1 MTAADRPPSTAL
13 TLEVAHEG
21 RARRR
26 WTVAL
31 AGDPGGPPE
40 LVAGLLEF
48 GDGEDDGGERL
59 RVGGGRRLRVALLH
73 GTDPH
78 VTQVLLRATLAAAS
92 EVVVAVPA
100 APSGSFGERADLLRG
115 ARPDIVLAQADERSG
130 DALVDLV
137 EALRAGCAHQEP
149 PPLVFAAGANA
160 RRVAV
165 AAHPFPVET
174 LGDLRRPEALAAFVG
189 RLRELRRGD
198 DAALVLRDEAL
209 EELARA
215 LARSSGGPA
224 LVVDVTGGST
234 SLVRADA
241 GGLLLAAHVVP
252 LGIGIAA
259 DRVVARAGLDRV
271 RRWIPRAVDG
281 PSLLERVFNRARW
294 PDALAA
300 EPPALALEI
309 ALAHEAIAHALADAA
324 VLGARTDALRDAPR
338 IVLTGRLAD
347 LPRAAQSLLVALDAL
362 EPRAVATVSRERADG
377 LVALGA
383 LAARTRSRGIGD
395 PLGIAPQLERRAER
409 LAVIAPLSTRRTATL
424 EIRRSG
430 GKLSERVEP
439 GTLRVIAASGP
450 VELACVSPDLHG
462 SGEAGRLGIVVD
474 ARGRPLTLPPRDA
487 ERVPTVARWFA
498 ALDALPGERVSRRAF
513 R

>member
-1 MTAADRPPSTAL
+1 
-13 TLEVAHEG
+13 
-21 RARRR
+21 
-26 WTVAL
+26 
-31 AGDPGGPPE
+31 
-40 LVAGLLEF
+40 
-48 GDGEDDGGERL
+48 
-59 RVGGGRRLRVALLH
+59 LH
-73 GTDPH
+73 GADPS
-78 VTQVLLRATLAAAS
+78 VAQALRRATYAAAA
-92 EVVVAVPA
+92 EVVVAITVT
-100 APSGSFGERADLLRG
+100 PSGSFGERADLLRG
-115 ARPDIVLAQADERSG
+115 ARPDVVLAQADERGG
-130 DALVDLV
+130 DALIDLV
-137 EALRAGCAHQEP
+137 EALRAGCAHQQP
-149 PPLVFAAGANA
+149 PPLVFAAGASA
-160 RRVAV
+160 RRVAA

-198 DAALVLRDEAL
+198 DATLVLRDEAL

-215 LARSSGGPA
+215 VARSSGGPA

-241 GGLLLAAHVVP
+241 DGLILAAHVVP
-252 LGIGIAA
+252 LGTGVAA

-309 ALAHEAIAHALADAA
+309 ALAHEAIAHAQADAA
-324 VLGARTDALRDAPR
+324 MALGAPTGALRDAPR

-395 PLGIAPQLERRAER
+395 PLGIAPQLEQRGER

-424 EIRRSG
+424 EVRRSG
-430 GKLSERVEP
+430 GKVSHRVEP
-439 GTLRVIAASGP
+439 GTLTALPASGT

-462 SGEAGRLGIVVD
+462 HGEAGRLGIVVD
-474 ARGRPLTLPPRDA
+474 ARGRPLALPPRDA

-498 ALDALPGERVSRRAF
+498 ALDALPGERVSRRAL

>member
-1 MTAADRPPSTAL
+1 VTAGDRPPLTTV
-13 TLEVAHEG
+13 TLEVAHEA

-31 AGDPGGPPE
+31 PEEPGGTPE

-48 GDGEDDGGERL
+48 ADGEDDGGERL

-73 GTDPH
+73 GTDPR
-78 VTQVLLRATLAAAS
+78 VAQALRRATLAAAA
-92 EVVVAVPA
+92 EVVVVIPA
-100 APSGSFGERADLLRG
+100 APSSAFGERADLLRG
-115 ARPDIVLAQADERSG
+115 ARPDVVLAQADERGG

-149 PPLVFAAGANA
+149 PPFVFAAGASA

-165 AAHPFPVET
+165 AADPFPVET
-174 LGDLRRPEALAAFVG
+174 LGDLRRPEALAVFVG

-198 DAALVLRDEAL
+198 DAVLVLRDEAL

-215 LARSSGGPA
+215 VARSSGGPA

-241 GGLLLAAHVVP
+241 GGLILAAHVVP
-252 LGIGIAA
+252 LGTGVAA

-300 EPPALALEI
+300 GLPALALEI

-324 VLGARTDALRDAPR
+324 MALGAPTGALRDAPR

-409 LAVIAPLSTRRTATL
+409 LAVIAPLATRRTATL
-424 EIRRSG
+424 EVRRSS
-430 GKLSERVEP
+430 GKVSERVEP
-439 GTLRVIAASGP
+439 GTLTALPASGP
-450 VELACVSPDLHG
+450 VELVCVSPDLRG
-462 SGEAGRLGIVVD
+462 RGEAGRLGIVVD
-474 ARGRPLTLPPRDA
+474 ARGRPLALPPRDA

-498 ALDALPGERVSRRAF
+498 ALDALPGGGA
-513 R
+513 